1 MRCLH
6 LLSVPTCH
14 PLGPGAWSCLGRG
27 WKVTSWWGWGA
38 VAASGL
44 TSKPGSFLSSTRKY
58 REEVLGEQLRALRC
72 SEGPLACHTAQHYPR
87 SLQGPP
93 RHTESRAEFFQRQPA
108 PVLGVYPVKYHLR
121 LLAPHEAELGLLKGR
136 DESVGHCSSGKGC
149 AQEGRGLSSTTPL
162 SFFPGAGSLR
172 ACPAVPDATLD
183 ILQ

>member
-1 MRCLH
+1 MPPPPLCPHMPPSGTWSLELPWPRLESD
-6 LLSVPTCH
+6 LL
-14 PLGPGAWSCLGRG
+14 
-27 WKVTSWWGWGA
+27 GWGA

-58 REEVLGEQLRALRC
+58 REVLGEQLRALRC
-72 SEGPLACHTAQHYPR
+72 SEGPLACHTAQHYSR

-136 DESVGHCSSGKGC
+136 DESVGHCSGGKGR
-149 AQEGRGLSSTTPL
+149 AQEGRGLSSTTLL

-172 ACPAVPDATLD
+172 ACPAVPHATLG

>member
-1 MRCLH
+1 MPPPPLC
-6 LLSVPTCH
+6 PPCH

-27 WKVTSWWGWGA
+27 WKVTSWGGGRLQPLVSHQSQEA
-38 VAASGL
+38 FYPLHENTG
-44 TSKPGSFLSSTRKY
+44 GG
-58 REEVLGEQLRALRC
+58 VLGEQLRALRC

-136 DESVGHCSSGKGC
+136 DESVGPCSSGKGR

-172 ACPAVPDATLD
+172 ACPAVPHATLG